1 MRCRSLILMF
11 AAGLAFAMPLVFAQQ
26 FSSLEERMSSAD
38 FKAAGLDKLSPEELA
53 RLNAFIRSESDRR
66 ATQAHEQGVREQDRT
81 DAERIGFKDYRGE
94 RDEIVSRVPG
104 TFTGWGLGTNFTLE
118 NGQVWRV
125 IEADSPL
132 EGIRMT
138 NPEIHIT
145 PGLFDSWN
153 LQVKGYNKSAKVE
166 RVK

>member
-1 MRCRSLILMF
+1 
-11 AAGLAFAMPLVFAQQ
+11 
-26 FSSLEERMSSAD
+26 MSSSD

-53 RLNAFIRSESDRR
+53 RLNAFIRNEVDRR
-66 ATQAHEQGVREQDRT
+66 AVQAHEQGVHEQDR
-81 DAERIGFKDYRGE
+81 AEASRIGMKDYRGE
-94 RDEIVSRVPG
+94 RDEIVSRAPG
-104 TFTGWGLGTNFTLE
+104 TFTGWDLGTTFTLE

-132 EGIRMT
+132 EGVRLT

-153 LQVKGYNKSAKVE
+153 LRVKGYNKSAKVE
-166 RVK
+166 RIQ